1 MQWVGKI
8 VGAVLGYAAYR
19 IVGALVG
26 AVLGHQFDR
35 GLAGT
40 AAARGA
46 GRRRER
52 ATPAERQRLFFET
65 TFIVM
70 GHVAKVDGRVSEV
83 EIAAARGVMQ
93 RMRLDEAETRL
104 AIDLFNQGKRPDCP
118 VDEHVARLRRHCAGE
133 PQLLLMFLEIQVD
146 LALANGAVTPAQ
158 RELLAR
164 IAGQLGVGR
173 MDLLRLEALLRAR
186 RHYGPGEAPAGGAAS
201 LDKAYDT
208 LGVTAAASDAE
219 VKQAYRRL
227 MNEHHPDKQAA
238 RGLPESMRA
247 LAEERTREI
256 LAAWETV
263 RDHRG
268 LR

>member
-8 VGAVLGYAAYR
+8 VGAALGYAAYR
-19 IVGALVG
+19 LVG
-26 AVLGHQFDR
+26 AAIGVVLGHQFDR
-35 GLAGT
+35 GLAGQG
-40 AAARGA
+40 ARAGA
-46 GRRRER
+46 GRRQRS
-52 ATPAERQRLFFET
+52 TPEERQRLFFET
-65 TFIVM
+65 TFLVM
-70 GHVAKVDGRVSEV
+70 GHLAKVDGRVSEV
-83 EIAAARGVMQ
+83 EITAARAVMQ
-93 RMRLDEAETRL
+93 RLGLDEAESRL
-104 AIDLFNQGKRPDCP
+104 AIDLFNRGKRPDFP
-118 VDEHVARLRRHCAGE
+118 VDEQVARLRRHCGGE
-133 PQLLLMFLEIQVD
+133 PQLILVFLEIQVD
-146 LALANGAVTPAQ
+146 LALASGAVTPAQ

-186 RHYGPGEAPAGGAAS
+186 RRFGPGAAPASGAAD
-201 LDKAYDT
+201 LGQAYET
-208 LGVTAAASDAE
+208 LGVAASASDAE
-219 VKQAYRRL
+219 VKRAYRRL

-256 LAAWETV
+256 RSAWEAI